1 MELTETTA
9 WKPLSLIAEC
19 SLFLLEYLQKGGNL
33 RKIIN
38 REIDKVKNQ
47 TSILKKNL
55 KKTSFKLDNQSD
67 DEHEEQKQIDK
78 TKQNADTST
87 AEETAGEEKKETE
100 IN

>member
-1 MELTETTA
+1 LELTETTA

-55 KKTSFKLDNQSD
+55 KKTSFKLDNQSE
-67 DEHEEQKQIDK
+67 DEREEQKQID
-78 TKQNADTST
+78 
-87 AEETAGEEKKETE
+87 
-100 IN
+100 